1 MQGVIRKIDSL
12 LLEIFED
19 IELKDEERDEA
30 DKIIDSILS
39 LYDVEQKRQSWWLN
53 SETNNIVINKV
64 ENKTSWWS
72 KTKKK
77 NKNKNN
83 LFILT

>member
-53 SETNNIVINKV
+53 SETNNIVNNKV

>member
-19 IELKDEERDEA
+19 IELKDEEKDEA
-30 DKIIDSILS
+30 DKIIESILS

-53 SETNNIVINKV
+53 SEINNV
-64 ENKTSWWS
+64 ENKKTWWS
-72 KTKKK
+72 KTKSKK
-77 NKNKNN
+77 NNKKNKNN